1 MLNILKK
8 KKNIFGYLEL
18 DAQITKKNKIK
29 SKEKDHLQDKLDR
42 KEYKNTIFYPSN
54 KEWFSIIYS
63 YNKSYIKP
71 LIILDGLVNYL
82 FSTYFNMSENII
94 KRIYKRRRSN
104 KTRYSADKIYVS
116 RPELKHTNT
125 KVTIMLYTYNKKKLS
140 LERDTRKLL
149 ILKRIKEGL
158 TIKNQ
163 KTIYLNKLGSILK
176 ERFFLFKK

>member
-18 DAQITKKNKIK
+18 DTDLKKIK
-29 SKEKDHLQDKLDR
+29 NEIKFKEKDHIQDKLDI

-54 KEWFSIIYS
+54 KEWFSIIYT

-71 LIILDGLVNYL
+71 LIILDKIVNYL
-82 FSTYFNMSENII
+82 FTTYFNMSEDVI
-94 KRIYKRRRSN
+94 KRIFKRRRSN

-116 RPELKHTNT
+116 RPELKHTNN
-125 KVTIMLYTYNKKKLS
+125 KVTVMLYTYNKKKLT

-149 ILKRIKEGL
+149 ILKGIKEEKIDGNIIESL
-158 TIKNQ
+158 KQNIEK
-163 KTIYLNKLGSILK
+163 KHLNS
-176 ERFFLFKK
+176 F

>member
-8 KKNIFGYLEL
+8 KKNSYGYLEL
-18 DAQITKKNKIK
+18 DTQLKTKYDIK
-29 SKEKDHLQDKLDR
+29 CKEKDYIQDELDR

-54 KEWFSIIYS
+54 KEWFSVVYS

-71 LIILDGLVNYL
+71 LIILDKLVSYL
-82 FSTYFNMSENII
+82 FTTYFNMSKDII

-125 KVTIMLYTYNKKKLS
+125 NVTVMLYTYNKKKTS

-149 ILKRIKEGL
+149 VLKRIKE
-158 TIKNQ
+158 K
-163 KTIYLNKLGSILK
+163 KYLNRL
-176 ERFFLFKK
+176 